1 MNRLQKKCLL
11 ASSGLHGFAL
21 LLLVFGSAFF
31 VAEKKVNPIPH
42 INVIPSK
49 LIDGILA
56 GGGGNPN
63 LPKTDE
69 RIQGETLLPQPAPTP
84 PAEKIQPQ
92 PAPPTPPAPKPEPPK
107 PEPPPV
113 AKKQPTPKPVEPV
126 KPKVADKAPP
136 VKPRIDLSEL
146 TPVTKPDKSRAKAE
160 AEAREAKIAKEAKE
174 AAQRQAAAANTARQ
188 RLVQQLNKTDS
199 ALKSGFSSGTQVDVF
214 GPGGEAYANYGAWVK
229 AVYDDAWRTPQD
241 LNDDDAVVEVSVTIA
256 RDGRV
261 VASRILRRSNSAAM
275 NKSVQRALDAV
286 KQIGQP
292 FPDSSKD
299 SERTFTIEFNLKAK
313 RLLG

>member
-11 ASSGLHGFAL
+11 ASSGLHGFAV

-31 VAEKKVNPIPH
+31 VAKENVKPTPP
-42 INVIPSK
+42 INVIPSR
-49 LIDGILA
+49 LIDDALA

-63 LPKTDE
+63 LAKTDE
-69 RIQGETLLPQPAPTP
+69 RVKGDTLLPQPTPTP

-92 PAPPTPPAPKPEPPK
+92 PPAPTPEPAK

-113 AKKQPTPKPVEPV
+113 AKKQPTPKPPEPV
-126 KPKVADKAPP
+126 KPKVADKVPP

-146 TPVTKPDKSRAKAE
+146 TPVTKSDKTKAKAE
-160 AEAREAKIAKEAKE
+160 AEARAEKEAKE
-174 AAQRQAAAANTARQ
+174 LARKRADAANAARQ
-188 RLVQQLNKTDS
+188 RLVQQFNKMDG
-199 ALKSGFSSGTQVDVF
+199 ALKSGFSAGTQVDVF

-241 LNDDDAVVEVSVTIA
+241 LNDDDAAAEVSVTIA

-261 VASRILRRSNSAAM
+261 IASRIVRRSNSAAM
-275 NKSVQRALDAV
+275 NKSIQRALDSV

-292 FPDSSKD
+292 FPDSTKD